1 MKRCHYTKTSNNT
14 KVLTQQELLDLFRFR
29 PEGMGID
36 ISVSCNINK
45 NICWNS
51 EFFHVIAQ
59 Q

>member
-45 NICWNS
+45 NIC
-51 EFFHVIAQ
+51 
-59 Q
+59 